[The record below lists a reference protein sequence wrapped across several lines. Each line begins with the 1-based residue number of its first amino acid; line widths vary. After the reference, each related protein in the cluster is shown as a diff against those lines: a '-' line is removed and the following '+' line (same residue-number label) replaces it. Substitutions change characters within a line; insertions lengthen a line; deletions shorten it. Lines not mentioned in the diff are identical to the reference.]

1 MQKSSYFN
9 ILLFI
14 ILLILN
20 STQIIL
26 SQSSG
31 SKNMVVS
38 ASDLASKV
46 GIEILRKGGNA
57 VDAAV
62 ATGFALAVT
71 YPLAGNIGGG
81 GFMTIHLADGKN
93 LTIDYREKAPLNA
106 HRDMYLDETGEFI
119 SELSTRGET
128 ASGVPGSVAGLIY
141 ALENYGTMK
150 LSQVIQP
157 AINLA
162 NDGFPLPKNLAE
174 SLNRNRNT
182 FKKFPS
188 TYKVFGNNDID
199 WKEGDILKQKD
210 LAKTLLIIKEKGKDG
225 FYKGEVA
232 DLIIAQMKKGN
243 GYISHEDLIQYSAIE
258 RIPVIG
264 TYKDFKIVSMGP
276 PSSGGIALIQILQ
289 ILENV
294 EFDKD
299 DWASSKY
306 YHFLIEAFK
315 LVYADRSEWLGDE
328 DFFDVP
334 KKEMISKA
342 YSNKLFNKIKN
353 VATPS
358 IEIQPDNPRDYDE
371 STETT
376 HYSVYDS
383 YGNAVSTTTTINS
396 LYGSKVVVEG
406 AGFFLNNEMD
416 DFSAKPGVPNQFGLL
431 GNIANE
437 IEPGKRMLSAM
448 TPTIVLKNEKPFLIV
463 GSPGGSTIIT
473 VVACVILNSLEFGMN
488 LQQAVSA
495 PRVHHQWFPDEI
507 QFENFA
513 FTKDVKEKLESLGHK
528 FGRKR
533 IMGRV
538 DAIMIDSETG
548 KVTGITDPRG
558 DGRLEGF

>member
-9 ILLFI
+9 ILLL
-14 ILLILN
+14 ILFLILN
-20 STQIIL
+20 STQIIF

-81 GFMTIHLADGKN
+81 GFMTIHLANGKN
-93 LTIDYREKAPLNA
+93 LTIDYREKAPLKA
-106 HRDMYLDETGEFI
+106 HRDMYLDENGEFI

-188 TYKVFGNNDID
+188 TYKVFGNNDVD

-210 LAKTLLIIKEKGKDG
+210 LANTLLIIKEKGKDG

-232 DLIIAQMKKGN
+232 DLIVAQMKKGN
-243 GYISHEDLIQYSAIE
+243 GYISHEDLIQYYAIE
-258 RIPVIG
+258 RIPVVG
-264 TYKDFKIVSMGP
+264 SYKEFKIVSMGP

-289 ILENV
+289 ILENI
-294 EFDKD
+294 EFDKE

-306 YHFLIEAFK
+306 YHYLIEAFK

-342 YSNKLFNKIKN
+342 YAKKLFNKIKN
-353 VATPS
+353 TATPS

-396 LYGSKVVVEG
+396 LYGSKVVVDG

-448 TPTIVLKNEKPFLIV
+448 TPTIVLKNEKPFLIL

-513 FTKDVKEKLESLGHK
+513 FTKDVKKNLESLGHK

-538 DAIMIDSETG
+538 EAIMIDPETG